1 MAVDG
6 GGTPE
11 TSWDEARVALGRVL
25 WAMNDNPEV
34 STERLR
40 ALENYE
46 VIPPPVREALE
57 SLSPDERRLLT
68 KMGSLLAEHHFYL
81 ENGDGGLRWF

>member
-1 MAVDG
+1 MAADG

-25 WAMNDNPEV
+25 SAMNDDPEV
-34 STERLR
+34 STETLW

-46 VIPPPVREALE
+46 AIPAPVREALE
-57 SLSPDERRLLT
+57 GLSPEERRVVT
-68 KMGSLLAEHHFYL
+68 KVGSVLAGNHFYL
-81 ENGDGGLRWF
+81 ENGAGGLRWF